1 MPDIQPGPPP
11 AADLW
16 TWRHDWIG
24 SVNESFSK
32 AYLEAL
38 MAGVEGLTQRL
49 PEIAEAGERVAG
61 RLVAGGR
68 LFLAS
73 VRPDF
78 ASEGMVRSGGLM
90 LVEEW
95 TPTTS
100 SSTDD
105 TVIVGWSATSP
116 DQDLEL
122 LGRLRESGAL
132 IVGIGPAPPARAGVD
147 ALAGVDLLLESSTL
161 VPAAVTAPYGGETYP
176 LISLQNLVVL
186 WVLTGEIVGALTRL
200 GQMPAMYQ
208 SVLVPGA
215 GERNSSIGGS
225 RFHSTH
231 EVPAI
236 PAGQLGGDYLNGIS
250 GILRALIEEEAVEI
264 DRVGKVCAQVLRA
277 GRVIH
282 AGMVSHFPMYQN
294 GAPGDPMHMQRL
306 EPLAAESPSVPEI
319 ESKLQP
325 GDLFFFLGYYRR
337 PEEAY
342 RAARLAG
349 ALIVE
354 VITGDGSGEAAGTEP
369 DYVIRPRWP
378 FGDALVRVPGYD
390 VEILPSSGIVQT
402 AIYWAAVGS
411 ISQALSG

>member
-1 MPDIQPGPPP
+1 M
-11 AADLW
+11 
-16 TWRHDWIG
+16 R
-24 SVNESFSK
+24 ESF
-32 AYLEAL
+32 ARGYLEAL
-38 MAGVEGLTQRL
+38 LAGLEGVTQRL
-49 PEIAEAGERVAG
+49 PAIAEAGERVAG
-61 RLVAGGR
+61 CLVAGGR

-78 ASEGMVRSGGLM
+78 VSEGMVRSGGLM

-95 TPTTS
+95 TPTTNL
-100 SSTDD
+100 STHD
-105 TVIVGWSATSP
+105 TVIVGWSATTP
-116 DQDLEL
+116 DQDREL
-122 LGRLRESGAL
+122 LLRLCESGAL
-132 IVGIGPAPPARAGVD
+132 IAGIGPVPPAWVGAD
-147 ALAGVDLLLESSTL
+147 ELAGVDLLLESSTPL
-161 VPAAVTAPYGGETYP
+161 PPAVTAPYGGEAYP

-215 GERNSSIGGS
+215 RERNSRIGGS
-225 RFHSTH
+225 RFHRTH
-231 EVPAI
+231 KVPAI
-236 PAGQLGGDYLNGIS
+236 PSGQLGGDYLDGIG

-264 DRVGKVCAQVLRA
+264 DRVAKVCAQVLRS

-282 AGMVSHFPMYQN
+282 AGMISHFPMYQN

-306 EPLAAESPSVPEI
+306 KPLVAESPSVSEI

-337 PEEAY
+337 PAEAY
-342 RAARLAG
+342 RAARQAG
-349 ALIVE
+349 GLIVE
-354 VITGDGSGEAAGTEP
+354 VITGDRSAEAVGPQP

-378 FGDALVRVPGYD
+378 FGDALIRVPGYD
-390 VEILPSSGIVQT
+390 VEILPSSGIVQA

-411 ISQALSG
+411 ISQALVGVARTGSSG